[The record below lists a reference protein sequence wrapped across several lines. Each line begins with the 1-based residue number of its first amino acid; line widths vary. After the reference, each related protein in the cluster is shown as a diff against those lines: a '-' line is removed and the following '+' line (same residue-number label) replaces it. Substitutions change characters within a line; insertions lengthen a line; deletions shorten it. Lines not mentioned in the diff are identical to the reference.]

1 MTVPSTGDNDRPGS
15 WPSVSAVIPTK
26 DRPELLKRAV
36 SAVLEQDYPGDIEVL
51 VVFDGTEPTLPEVA
65 LRPRRSL
72 RALSNNRTPGLA
84 GNRNT
89 GYLAAEGEYVAGCD
103 DDDEWFPDKLRLQ
116 IALLQQRPD
125 ACGAGSGSTF
135 HFEGNDRER
144 PAELPE
150 LTLPELLAQRHP
162 EVHASSYVFR
172 RDVLLNDIGL
182 VNEDL
187 PASYG
192 EDFELLIRAT
202 RLGPFVCVRRPLLR
216 AYMHRSS
223 FFADKWR
230 TIDDALAYLIDLVPE
245 FAQAPTGL
253 ARMEGQRAFA
263 KAASGERWA
272 AVKLAVRSLRR
283 SPKVKQSWFAILVAG
298 HLVSAN
304 RVLAVARRFGRGI

>member
-1 MTVPSTGDNDRPGS
+1 M
-15 WPSVSAVIPTK
+15 
-26 DRPELLKRAV
+26 
-36 SAVLEQDYPGDIEVL
+36 LEQDYPGDIEVL
-51 VVFDGTEPTLPEVA
+51 AAFDGTEPTLPEVA

-125 ACGAGSGSTF
+125 ACGGFRKHLSFRGKRPGTSGRAAG
-135 HFEGNDRER
+135 
-144 PAELPE
+144 A
-150 LTLPELLAQRHP
+150 TLPELLAKRHP
-162 EVHASSYVFR
+162 EPWSSYVFR

-187 PASYG
+187 PASDG

-202 RLGPFVCVRRPLLR
+202 GSGRLCVYGVRCYAPTCTV
-216 AYMHRSS
+216 HRSS
-223 FFADKWR
+223 R
-230 TIDDALAYLIDLVPE
+230 TSGTIDAALAYLIDLVPE

-272 AVKLAVRSLRR
+272 AVKLAVRSLAL
-283 SPKVKQSWFAILVAG
+283 PKVKQSWFAILVAG

-304 RVLAVARRFGRGI
+304 RVLAVARRFGGGI